1 MSVILLALPGYL
13 PFTLIL
19 LAVLCLIR
27 AKAANPQKGSAI
39 GHDYLITPVSVS
51 QQIPVLGHLLHYVKE
66 GSSYFTQLCQST
78 KLPIFTI
85 WIGTAKVTLIQPE
98 LAKYLPKLKNVGL
111 NPLALD
117 MFQKSLGF
125 GKLSST
131 LLREADEASR
141 QVGKHASRM
150 FREEFIPGVRLRY
163 YAETVDGYIQADL
176 KQISTQ
182 DINIED
188 WIFKCLVGA
197 VGKVIWGA
205 NDGPF
210 HDESFLSHL
219 RHFLLNVRA
228 LNNPA
233 TWFIDKSLLESRRIV
248 RERLTQLSPQEPQ
261 DEKSDDGFLNRIR
274 RLCQSHGAPAEGWT
288 DYQLLL
294 IAGLG
299 PNIMSATTWYV
310 YHILHDQHLLDS
322 VRREIDIA
330 LAGSDD
336 KDGTMDLSEISQ
348 TCPLLHATWLEVLRF
363 HGTFLAGRYVREDT
377 TLADTYFLPKGS
389 YALAPLRPHH
399 FDPEIWGDD
408 ADQFRPGRF
417 LKDGKLD
424 PEAQRKLRV
433 FGLFGTV
440 CPGRFLATNMA
451 ITVAIRLF
459 STLDLAPRPGEEFVL
474 PGERKDT
481 VVGMATPDR
490 EVVMRVAR
498 RAGVVERKVRMA
510 WKS

>member
-125 GKLSST
+125 GKS
-131 LLREADEASR
+131 LRLCCGRRTRRA
-141 QVGKHASRM
+141 G
-150 FREEFIPGVRLRY
+150 RLRY

-310 YHILHDQHLLDS
+310 YHILHDQELLES
-322 VRREIDIA
+322 VRREIDNA
-330 LAGSDD
+330 LAGSD
-336 KDGTMDLSEISQ
+336 KDGAMDLSEISE

-399 FDPEIWGDD
+399 FDPEIWGGD
-408 ADQFRPGRF
+408 ADRFRPGRF

-459 STLDLAPRPGEEFVL
+459 STLDLAPRPGEELVL

-498 RAGVVERKVRMA
+498 RAGVVGSRVRMT